1 MALRFDYINNYK
13 MDNKFDK
20 IMEIQK
26 NMELLNKELLNEIKI
41 LNIKIKFNINDD
53 IKIIDGFSNYA
64 VSDKGIIYD
73 INLNEIV
80 IPTRQRHYYVYLAS
94 DTLKK
99 KKTLLV
105 QRLVATAFLDN
116 PNNKPL
122 VAHINEDKY
131 DNRKE
136 NLRWATRREIGMNKL
151 CHKNTSSIY
160 KGVNW
165 KKSAK
170 KFRSRIRMEQRDI
183 HLGYFNDEKEAAR
196 KYNEAAIFYYGE
208 FARLNVIE

>member
-1 MALRFDYINNYK
+1 

-64 VSDKGIIYD
+64 VSDKGIVYD

-99 KKTLLV
+99 EKKHCWSK
-105 QRLVATAFLDN
+105 D
-116 PNNKPL
+116 
-122 VAHINEDKY
+122 
-131 DNRKE
+131 
-136 NLRWATRREIGMNKL
+136 
-151 CHKNTSSIY
+151 
-160 KGVNW
+160 
-165 KKSAK
+165 
-170 KFRSRIRMEQRDI
+170 
-183 HLGYFNDEKEAAR
+183 
-196 KYNEAAIFYYGE
+196 
-208 FARLNVIE
+208 